1 MGNIKVPYTVV
12 SGDLR
17 VKYPSQN
24 PSLPSSLQ
32 RKHCGPLD
40 LCDVTSPD
48 LEKVIGSCGYY
59 EQTKSLFK
67 DNT

>member
-1 MGNIKVPYTVV
+1 MANIKVPYAVV

-17 VKYPSQN
+17 VKHPSQN
-24 PSLPSSLQ
+24 PSLPSSLH
-32 RKHCGPLD
+32 RKHHGPLD
-40 LCDVTSPD
+40 FCDVTSPD
-48 LEKVIGSCGYY
+48 LEKVVGSGGYY